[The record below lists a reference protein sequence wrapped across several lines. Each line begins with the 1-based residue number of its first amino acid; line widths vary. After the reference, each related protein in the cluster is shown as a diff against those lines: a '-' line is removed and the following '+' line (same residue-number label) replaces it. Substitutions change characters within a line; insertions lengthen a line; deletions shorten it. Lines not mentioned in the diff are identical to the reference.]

1 MYLPD
6 RAAMDIFRT
15 LFSAQ
20 DVRDATVKAQY
31 VIYDAWEAPTVRR
44 QAALARKALGI
55 SPLCADAFSLLAEHA
70 RSLETAL
77 DLYGRALEAA
87 ELALGPNGFAD
98 YAGHFW
104 GELDTRPY
112 MRAKAGLAGILAK
125 LGDEAAAI
133 DHYRAMLVLNPNDNQ
148 GIRYILAAHLL
159 RRGDETGL
167 KALLASY
174 KDEWS
179 PYWLYTQALLAFRDG
194 GARNPKAA
202 RFARDARAQ
211 NPHVPGILAGTS
223 PQVALDSDF
232 ITVGGADE
240 ASHYVAEFGFA
251 WRETPCAIAWLT
263 GTAAKPAP
271 QRRDKR
277 GLH

>member
-1 MYLPD
+1 
-6 RAAMDIFRT
+6 
-15 LFSAQ
+15 
-20 DVRDATVKAQY
+20 
-31 VIYDAWEAPTVRR
+31 
-44 QAALARKALGI
+44 
-55 SPLCADAFSLLAEHA
+55 
-70 RSLETAL
+70 
-77 DLYGRALEAA
+77 
-87 ELALGPNGFAD
+87 
-98 YAGHFW
+98 
-104 GELDTRPY
+104 
-112 MRAKAGLAGILAK
+112 MRAKAGLAEILAK

-133 DHYRAMLVLNPNDNQ
+133 GHYRDMLTLNPNDNQ

-159 RRGDETGL
+159 RRGDEAGL
-167 KALLASY
+167 KALLGSY
-174 KDEWS
+174 QGDWS
-179 PYWLYTQALLAFRDG
+179 PYWPYTQALLAFRDG